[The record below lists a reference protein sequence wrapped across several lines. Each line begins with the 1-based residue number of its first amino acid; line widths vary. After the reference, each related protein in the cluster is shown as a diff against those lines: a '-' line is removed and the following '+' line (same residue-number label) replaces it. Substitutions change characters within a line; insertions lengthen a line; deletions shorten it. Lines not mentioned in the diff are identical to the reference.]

1 MEFGAKTIQING
13 KSVKI
18 QIWDTAGQE
27 AFQAITRTYY
37 KGAIGALLVYDIT
50 RKETFIHVTKWLE
63 EVRNNSSKTI
73 TVILIGN
80 KKDLEDKRQVSYEE
94 GEAFAKEN
102 GLMFLETS
110 AKTAYNVVESFNLS
124 AQCILNNI
132 QKLSFILFTNIAVGK
147 SCILLQFTDNK
158 FRHQHE
164 LTIGV
169 EFGAKTIEIN
179 GKTIK
184 IQIWD
189 TAGQEAFQAITRTY
203 YKGAIGA
210 LLVYDITR
218 RETFT
223 HVTKWLDD
231 VRTNSSK
238 NVTVI
243 LIGNK
248 KDLEDKRQVSY
259 EEGEAFAKENG
270 LMFLETS
277 AKTAYNVVES
287 FNLSAQCIL
296 NNIER
301 TGVDPSISSNI
312 NLVKGMENVNPGG
325 INGPNKA
332 NACC

>member
-1 MEFGAKTIQING
+1 M
-13 KSVKI
+13 S
-18 QIWDTAGQE
+18 
-27 AFQAITRTYY
+27 RT
-37 KGAIGALLVYDIT
+37 KGGNNYD
-50 RKETFIHVTKWLE
+50 H
-63 EVRNNSSKTI
+63 
-73 TVILIGN
+73 
-80 KKDLEDKRQVSYEE
+80 
-94 GEAFAKEN
+94 
-102 GLMFLETS
+102 
-110 AKTAYNVVESFNLS
+110 
-124 AQCILNNI
+124 
-132 QKLSFILFTNIAVGK
+132 LFRYIIVGDMAVGK

-179 GKTIK
+179 GKQIK

-301 TGVDPSISSNI
+301 TGVDPTMNSNI
-312 NLVKGMENVNPGG
+312 NLNKGMEGANPNGV
-325 INGPNKA
+325 NGPNRS

>member
-1 MEFGAKTIQING
+1 
-13 KSVKI
+13 
-18 QIWDTAGQE
+18 
-27 AFQAITRTYY
+27 
-37 KGAIGALLVYDIT
+37 
-50 RKETFIHVTKWLE
+50 
-63 EVRNNSSKTI
+63 
-73 TVILIGN
+73 
-80 KKDLEDKRQVSYEE
+80 
-94 GEAFAKEN
+94 
-102 GLMFLETS
+102 MFR
-110 AKTAYNVVESFNLS
+110 YIIVGDM
-124 AQCILNNI
+124 
-132 QKLSFILFTNIAVGK
+132 AVGK
-147 SCILLQFTDNK
+147 SCLLLQFTDHK

-169 EFGAKTIEIN
+169 EFGGKTIEVKN
-179 GKTIK
+179 KNIK

-301 TGVDPSISSNI
+301 TGIDPTLNSNI
-312 NLVKGMENVNPGG
+312 NLNKGMEGANAGG
-325 INGPNKA
+325 INGPNKN

>member
-1 MEFGAKTIQING
+1 M
-13 KSVKI
+13 
-18 QIWDTAGQE
+18 
-27 AFQAITRTYY
+27 
-37 KGAIGALLVYDIT
+37 
-50 RKETFIHVTKWLE
+50 
-63 EVRNNSSKTI
+63 
-73 TVILIGN
+73 
-80 KKDLEDKRQVSYEE
+80 
-94 GEAFAKEN
+94 
-102 GLMFLETS
+102 
-110 AKTAYNVVESFNLS
+110 
-124 AQCILNNI
+124 
-132 QKLSFILFTNIAVGK
+132 
-147 SCILLQFTDNK
+147 LQFTDNK
-158 FRHQHE
+158 FRYQHE

-169 EFGAKTIEIN
+169 EFGAKTIDIN
-179 GKTIK
+179 GKSIK

-231 VRTNSSK
+231 VRTNSTK

-259 EEGEAFAKENG
+259 EEGEAFEKENG

-301 TGVDPSISSNI
+301 TGVDPSINSNI
-312 NLVKGMENVNPGG
+312 NLNKGMEGVNQGG
-325 INGPNKA
+325 LNGPNRN

>member
-1 MEFGAKTIQING
+1 M
-13 KSVKI
+13 
-18 QIWDTAGQE
+18 
-27 AFQAITRTYY
+27 
-37 KGAIGALLVYDIT
+37 
-50 RKETFIHVTKWLE
+50 
-63 EVRNNSSKTI
+63 
-73 TVILIGN
+73 
-80 KKDLEDKRQVSYEE
+80 
-94 GEAFAKEN
+94 
-102 GLMFLETS
+102 
-110 AKTAYNVVESFNLS
+110 
-124 AQCILNNI
+124 
-132 QKLSFILFTNIAVGK
+132 
-147 SCILLQFTDNK
+147 LQFTDNK
-158 FRHQHE
+158 FRYQHE

-169 EFGAKTIEIN
+169 EFGAKTIDIN
-179 GKTIK
+179 SKSIK

-223 HVTKWLDD
+223 HATKWLDD

-277 AKTAYNVVES
+277 AKTAYNVVEA

-301 TGVDPSISSNI
+301 TGIDPTISSNI
-312 NLVKGMENVNPGG
+312 NLNRGMENVNQGG
-325 INGPNKA
+325 MNGPNK

>member
-1 MEFGAKTIQING
+1 
-13 KSVKI
+13 
-18 QIWDTAGQE
+18 
-27 AFQAITRTYY
+27 
-37 KGAIGALLVYDIT
+37 
-50 RKETFIHVTKWLE
+50 
-63 EVRNNSSKTI
+63 
-73 TVILIGN
+73 
-80 KKDLEDKRQVSYEE
+80 
-94 GEAFAKEN
+94 
-102 GLMFLETS
+102 
-110 AKTAYNVVESFNLS
+110 
-124 AQCILNNI
+124 
-132 QKLSFILFTNIAVGK
+132 
-147 SCILLQFTDNK
+147 
-158 FRHQHE
+158 

-169 EFGAKTIEIN
+169 EFGAKTIQIN

-218 RETFT
+218 RDTFT

-296 NNIER
+296 NNIDR
-301 TGVDPSISSNI
+301 TGVDPTINSNI
-312 NLVKGMENVNPGG
+312 NLNKGMEGANQGV
-325 INGPNKA
+325 NGPNKQ

>member
-1 MEFGAKTIQING
+1 M
-13 KSVKI
+13 
-18 QIWDTAGQE
+18 
-27 AFQAITRTYY
+27 
-37 KGAIGALLVYDIT
+37 
-50 RKETFIHVTKWLE
+50 
-63 EVRNNSSKTI
+63 
-73 TVILIGN
+73 
-80 KKDLEDKRQVSYEE
+80 
-94 GEAFAKEN
+94 
-102 GLMFLETS
+102 
-110 AKTAYNVVESFNLS
+110 
-124 AQCILNNI
+124 
-132 QKLSFILFTNIAVGK
+132 GK

-158 FRHQHE
+158 FRYQHE

-169 EFGAKTIEIN
+169 EFGAKTIDIN
-179 GKTIK
+179 GKSIK

-301 TGVDPSISSNI
+301 TGIDPTISSNI
-312 NLVKGMENVNPGG
+312 NLNKGMEGVNQGG
-325 INGPNKA
+325 VNGPNAK